1 MLYLQVMTKIVSILT
16 LLLTLSSCNFISS
29 FIHDDEVV
37 ARVGNEKLYLSEL
50 SSYIPD
56 TVSPEDSTNLAMQ
69 YITSWARDL
78 LYLNLAENQLSK
90 AEQDVSS
97 ELEDYRRSL
106 LRYRYEQLYVNDR
119 LDTLITDAQIESYY
133 KEHEDYFKLQRP
145 ILKVRFLDIM
155 SDSPNAELIIRC
167 MSSDD
172 YSEVLAAD
180 SLAYQSALRY
190 FDKSDVW
197 MDAAVLARE
206 FSTDYVTM
214 LSSLS
219 DSFIRIEQDGRLRI
233 AFVLDIRR
241 SGTAPVEYAS
251 AQIRDNIL
259 SDRKHRLLKSLEQ
272 DLLKDA
278 LEKKKLVIY

>member
-1 MLYLQVMTKIVSILT
+1 MTKIVSILT

-155 SDSPNAELIIRC
+155 SDSPNADLIIRC

>member
-1 MLYLQVMTKIVSILT
+1 MTKIVSILT

-133 KEHEDYFKLQRP
+133 KEHEDYLKLQRP

-155 SDSPNAELIIRC
+155 SDSPNADLIIRC

-241 SGTAPVEYAS
+241 SGIAPVEYAS

>member
-214 LSSLS
+214 LASLS

-241 SGTAPVEYAS
+241 SGIAPVEYAS

>member
-90 AEQDVSS
+90 SEQDVSS

-155 SDSPNAELIIRC
+155 SDSPNAELIIKC

>member
-241 SGTAPVEYAS
+241 SGIAPVEYAS

-278 LEKKKLVIY
+278 LELK

>member
-1 MLYLQVMTKIVSILT
+1 MTKIVSILT

-155 SDSPNAELIIRC
+155 SDSPNADLIIRC

-241 SGTAPVEYAS
+241 SGIAPVEYAS

>member
-1 MLYLQVMTKIVSILT
+1 MTKIVSILT

-214 LSSLS
+214 LASLS

>member
-1 MLYLQVMTKIVSILT
+1 
-16 LLLTLSSCNFISS
+16 
-29 FIHDDEVV
+29 
-37 ARVGNEKLYLSEL
+37 
-50 SSYIPD
+50 
-56 TVSPEDSTNLAMQ
+56 
-69 YITSWARDL
+69 
-78 LYLNLAENQLSK
+78 
-90 AEQDVSS
+90 
-97 ELEDYRRSL
+97 
-106 LRYRYEQLYVNDR
+106 
-119 LDTLITDAQIESYY
+119 
-133 KEHEDYFKLQRP
+133 
-145 ILKVRFLDIM
+145 M

>member
-241 SGTAPVEYAS
+241 SGIAPVEYAS

>member
-197 MDAAVLARE
+197 LDAAVLARE

-241 SGTAPVEYAS
+241 SGIAPVEYAS

>member
-16 LLLTLSSCNFISS
+16 LLLTLSSCSFISS

-214 LSSLS
+214 LASLS

>member
-1 MLYLQVMTKIVSILT
+1 MTKIVSILT

>member
-1 MLYLQVMTKIVSILT
+1 MTKIVSILT

-90 AEQDVSS
+90 SEQDVSS

-214 LSSLS
+214 LASLS

-241 SGTAPVEYAS
+241 SGIAPVEYAS

>member
-1 MLYLQVMTKIVSILT
+1 MTKIVSILT

-90 AEQDVSS
+90 SEQDVSS

-214 LSSLS
+214 LASLS

>member
-1 MLYLQVMTKIVSILT
+1 MTKIVSILT

-241 SGTAPVEYAS
+241 SGIAPVEYAS

>member
-1 MLYLQVMTKIVSILT
+1 MTKIVSILT
-16 LLLTLSSCNFISS
+16 LLLTLSSCSFISS

-90 AEQDVSS
+90 AEQDVSR

>member
-16 LLLTLSSCNFISS
+16 VLLTLSSCNFISS

-214 LSSLS
+214 LASLS

>member
-90 AEQDVSS
+90 SEQDVSS

>member
-180 SLAYQSALRY
+180 IRHKTGLYLSNGKQYGKGGERFLR
-190 FDKSDVW
+190 
-197 MDAAVLARE
+197 MNIACPRATL
-206 FSTDYVTM
+206 
-214 LSSLS
+214 L
-219 DSFIRIEQDGRLRI
+219 DGLERLR
-233 AFVLDIRR
+233 R
-241 SGTAPVEYAS
+241 
-251 AQIRDNIL
+251 
-259 SDRKHRLLKSLEQ
+259 
-272 DLLKDA
+272 A
-278 LEKKKLVIY
+278 LT

>member
-90 AEQDVSS
+90 SEQDVSS

-214 LSSLS
+214 LASLS

>member
-1 MLYLQVMTKIVSILT
+1 
-16 LLLTLSSCNFISS
+16 
-29 FIHDDEVV
+29 
-37 ARVGNEKLYLSEL
+37 
-50 SSYIPD
+50 
-56 TVSPEDSTNLAMQ
+56 
-69 YITSWARDL
+69 
-78 LYLNLAENQLSK
+78 
-90 AEQDVSS
+90 
-97 ELEDYRRSL
+97 
-106 LRYRYEQLYVNDR
+106 
-119 LDTLITDAQIESYY
+119 
-133 KEHEDYFKLQRP
+133 
-145 ILKVRFLDIM
+145 
-155 SDSPNAELIIRC
+155 
-167 MSSDD
+167 
-172 YSEVLAAD
+172 
-180 SLAYQSALRY
+180 
-190 FDKSDVW
+190 

>member
-155 SDSPNAELIIRC
+155 SDSPNADLIIRC